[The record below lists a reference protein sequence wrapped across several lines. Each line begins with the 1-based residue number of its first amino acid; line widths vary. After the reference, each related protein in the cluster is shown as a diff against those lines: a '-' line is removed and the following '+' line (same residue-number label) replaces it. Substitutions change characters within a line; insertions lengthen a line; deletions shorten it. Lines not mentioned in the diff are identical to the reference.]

1 MDSPTPSTEPAEPRA
16 PWWRTI
22 GVLAIAAIVVAAAV
36 WIIPNLAGQA
46 ARPTPSAAASA
57 VALAPSS
64 SPADE
69 PVLTPAPTPTLSLPP
84 AAAGP
89 NVSLP
94 PGRKLASAGAVA
106 VVGNDGSL
114 SLVDPAGHTVI
125 LAPPGDATFAFPA
138 WSPDGTRLAAIR
150 VDTFGTA
157 ILIFDA
163 KAALKG
169 EPVEP
174 RLIFRSAMIHPF
186 YAAWTPDGQRVS
198 FLADEPDVLS
208 LRVAP
213 ADGSAPL
220 DGTAPGS
227 KLRSGN
233 PLYFDWIGNDR
244 VLAHVGSG
252 SDAFLGEIGLDGSP
266 IGPGLD
272 TPGDFRSA
280 VANRDGTL
288 ISYVT
293 AGASGRAAV
302 VVSGRDGSNAHTMP
316 VFGTAGM
323 TFNPAGDTVASIGAA
338 AAGSQPFTIPLGPLR
353 LLDAASGK
361 VRTVLDGSVVSF
373 WWSPDGKTIAAIR
386 VQPIERATD
395 ASAAPS
401 PSATHAIPSPASGSA
416 ASGSAAPA
424 PSPSQPPSEV
434 RLLFVDVASGEIQS
448 QSVVEPGRL
457 FIDQFMTYFDQY
469 ALSHQL
475 WAPDSSAILL
485 PVADAAGTTTI
496 SVVPRNGDRP
506 LTLDGAI
513 GFWSP

>member
-1 MDSPTPSTEPAEPRA
+1 MDSPTPSLRPVEPRA

-22 GVLAIAAIVVAAAV
+22 GILAIAVIVVAAAV
-36 WIIPNLAGQA
+36 WIVPNLVGQQTSPA
-46 ARPTPSAAASA
+46 PSTGASA
-57 VALAPSS
+57 VALGASP
-64 SPADE
+64 SPASQ
-69 PVLTPAPTPTLSLPP
+69 PVATPAPTAILSLPP

-89 NVSLP
+89 NASLP
-94 PGRKLASAGAVA
+94 AGRTLASAGAVA

-114 SLVDPAGHTVI
+114 SLVDVRGHTIVLAPAGE
-125 LAPPGDATFAFPA
+125 ATFAFPA
-138 WSPDGTRLAAIR
+138 WSPDGSRLAAIR
-150 VDTFGTA
+150 VDASGTA

-163 KAALKG
+163 RAALKG
-169 EPVEP
+169 EAVQPKT
-174 RLIFRSAMIHPF
+174 IFRSAVIHPF

-208 LRVAP
+208 LRLAP

-220 DGTAPGS
+220 DGSAPGS

-244 VLAHVGSG
+244 ILAHVGTG
-252 SDAFLGEIGLDGSP
+252 ADAFLGEIGLDGSP
-266 IGPGLD
+266 VGPELAA
-272 TPGDFRSA
+272 PGDFRSA
-280 VANRDGTL
+280 VANGDGTL
-288 ISYVT
+288 ISYVM
-293 AGASGRAAV
+293 AAASGPAAV
-302 VVSGRDGSNAHTMP
+302 VVSGRDGSNAHRMP

-338 AAGSQPFTIPLGPLR
+338 AAGGPAFTIPLGPVR
-353 LLDAASGK
+353 LLDAARGT
-361 VRTVLDGSVVSF
+361 VRTVLDGNVASF

-386 VQPIERATD
+386 VQPIAATAG

-401 PSATHAIPSPASGSA
+401 PSGANPTRSPAGTSASPSSG
-416 ASGSAAPA
+416 GPTPA
-424 PSPSQPPSEV
+424 PSQPPSEV
-434 RLLFVDVASGEIQS
+434 RLLFVDVASGTIQS

-496 SVVPRNGDRP
+496 SVVPRNGDKP
-506 LTLDGAI
+506 LTLNGAI
-513 GFWSP
+513 AFWSP